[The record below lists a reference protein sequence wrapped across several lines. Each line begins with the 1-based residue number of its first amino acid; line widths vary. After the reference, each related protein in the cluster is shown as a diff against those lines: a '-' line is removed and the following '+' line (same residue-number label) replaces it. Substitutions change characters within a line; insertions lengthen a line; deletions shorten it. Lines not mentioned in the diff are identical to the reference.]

1 MLNGFQVQTQVK
13 SMFAQV
19 EQRFEIERQR
29 GRTNKQKLV
38 RPLIV
43 FLSQLDYDDV
53 RKFSFM
59 KEEWQNEQGY
69 ENQPDIFIQKPIS
82 MKQLD

>member
-1 MLNGFQVQTQVK
+1 
-13 SMFAQV
+13 MFAQV

-59 KEEWQNEQGY
+59 KEEWSNEQGY

>member
-1 MLNGFQVQTQVK
+1 
-13 SMFAQV
+13 MFAQV

-43 FLSQLDYDDV
+43 FLSQLDYEDV

-59 KEEWQNEQGY
+59 KEEWSNQQGY

-82 MKQLD
+82 MKQLDQVLKLVGLM

>member
-1 MLNGFQVQTQVK
+1 M
-13 SMFAQV
+13 
-19 EQRFEIERQR
+19 
-29 GRTNKQKLV
+29 

-43 FLSQLDYDDV
+43 FLSQLDYDDI

-59 KEEWQNEQGY
+59 KEAIGNEQGY

-82 MKQLD
+82 MKQLDQVLKLVGLM

>member
-1 MLNGFQVQTQVK
+1 
-13 SMFAQV
+13 MFAQV

-59 KEEWQNEQGY
+59 KEEWSNEEGY

-82 MKQLD
+82 MKQLDQVLRLVGLM

>member
-1 MLNGFQVQTQVK
+1 
-13 SMFAQV
+13 MFAQV

-29 GRTNKQKLV
+29 GHTNKQKLV

-59 KEEWQNEQGY
+59 KEEWSNELGY
-69 ENQPDIFIQKPIS
+69 ANQPDIFIQKPIS

>member
-1 MLNGFQVQTQVK
+1 
-13 SMFAQV
+13 MFAQV

-59 KEEWQNEQGY
+59 KEEWSNEQGY

-82 MKQLD
+82 MKQLDQVLKLVGLM